1 MASNKNG
8 PGVYINVNDQSDYV
22 PSPNTQAAAIIGFA
36 SKGPVGEATL
46 IQSSERADAIFGDPT
61 RYTGGQGLLALHELL
76 SITNQVYYIRCAS
89 PMQEEAKGNLLI
101 GTAPFVGV
109 SGIQSGYSHAF
120 FIDVKDQ
127 NGTLVNSEPY
137 FVATP
142 SGTNQIGA
150 IKTAVDT
157 FLPTEAPFSFVSA
170 SDSLGYFVS
179 NYAGSSCVLNVS
191 GYGAQVSQFSSIGG
205 TGYAAGGGGRPVEY
219 SLGVVSVPTQ
229 SQILAQAS
237 AAYFGGSANNIRLFG
252 TPGVAYTMLTST
264 SGWLQNT
271 GAYVGQ
277 MASACSSI
285 GNTLLSGNAS
295 AGVFNLES
303 LHPGAGYNY
312 ATSSTRD
319 GFKTYGLQAIV
330 VANKGKDATVQ
341 IVADG
346 AIREAYK
353 AAFVNDSSGGS
364 NWVLDNLN
372 IYDYGNGNTSD
383 YYYTRFGSIDSEG
396 DFAATSIVSV
406 PASWGATFTAR
417 ATREESAGAL
427 QTLIFGK
434 IIPGTYNFA
443 GGVNGDV
450 ADEGGSITDADILNA
465 IIGSQSTKTGIQALR
480 DPNLSVDLAIVPG
493 ITAQQVQNELATVAV
508 ETGRFNAIISPPEG
522 LNSEQRAVAWVNG
535 LGDGRTA
542 ALNNT
547 YADVYWPWV
556 EMFDRFAGVDR
567 YYDPAIV
574 GAYIQL
580 LSKIRRDTDWA
591 IPAGVENGKVTR
603 ATDVEV
609 KVAGNGGVLYDEVIN
624 PIMKF
629 DRDGIVVWGQKDT
642 QRASTALDRINVR
655 NGLISLSKV
664 LLRVG
669 RQFVFKPND
678 PILWAQIVSTL
689 TPYISELKSKRDIRK
704 FTVLCDES
712 VNTPAR
718 IDRNEVWCRIII
730 TPTKAAEEFNIEL
743 NFTNQTGK
751 IIL

>member
-1 MASNKNG
+1 MALNKNG
-8 PGVYINVNDQSDYV
+8 PGVYIQVNDQSDYV
-22 PSPNTQAAAIIGFA
+22 PSDNNQAAAIIGFA

-76 SITNQVYYIRCAS
+76 AITNQLYYIRCAS
-89 PMQEEAKGNLLI
+89 PMQEEAKGNLLV
-101 GTAPFVGV
+101 GTSPFVGV
-109 SGIQSGYSHAF
+109 SGIQSNYSHAF
-120 FIDVKDQ
+120 FINIANQDGVA
-127 NGTLVNSEPY
+127 VNSEPY

-142 SGTNQIGA
+142 SGSNPIGA

-157 FLPTEAPFSFVSA
+157 FLPSEAPFSFVSA

-179 NYAGSSCVLNVS
+179 NYAGSACTMNVS
-191 GYGAQVSQFSSIGG
+191 GYGGNVSLFSAVGG

-219 SLGVVSVPTQ
+219 SLGVISTPSQ
-229 SQILAQAS
+229 AQILAQAS
-237 AAYFGGSANNIRLFG
+237 ASYFSGNGNNIRLFG
-252 TPGVAYTMLTST
+252 TPGVAYTMLTGT
-264 SGWLQNT
+264 AGWLANT

-277 MASACSSI
+277 MTSACSSV

-312 ATSSTRD
+312 VTSSTRD
-319 GFKTYGLQAIV
+319 GFKTYGMQAIV
-330 VANKGKDATVQ
+330 AANKGKDVTVQ
-341 IVADG
+341 INSDG
-346 AIREAYK
+346 ATREAYK
-353 AAFVNDSSGGS
+353 VAFVDDLSGGS
-364 NWVLDNLN
+364 GWVLDTLN
-372 IYDYGNGNTSD
+372 IYDYGDRNTSD
-383 YYYTRFGSIDSEG
+383 YYYARFGSIDSG
-396 DFAATSIVSV
+396 GGFAATSVVSV
-406 PASWGATFTAR
+406 PAAWGSTFTAR
-417 ATREESAGAL
+417 ASREESAAM

-434 IIPGTYNFA
+434 LIPGTYSFA

-450 ADEGGSITDADILNA
+450 ADEDGSVTDSDILNA
-465 IIGSQSTKTGIQALR
+465 LIGSQASQTGIQALR

-493 ITAQQVQNELATVAV
+493 ITAQQVQNELATVAS

-547 YADVYWPWV
+547 YVDVYWPWV

-574 GAYIQL
+574 AAYIQL

-591 IPAGVENGKVTR
+591 IPAGIENGKVTR
-603 ATDVEV
+603 ATDTEV
-609 KVAGNGGVLYDEVIN
+609 KVAGNGGILYDAVIN

-678 PILWAQIVSTL
+678 PILWSQIIATIN
-689 TPYISELKSKRDIRK
+689 PYLAELKSKRDIRK
-704 FTVLCDES
+704 YTILCDES

-718 IDRNEVWCRIII
+718 VDRGELWCRIIV
-730 TPTKAAEEFNIEL
+730 TPTKAAEEINFEL